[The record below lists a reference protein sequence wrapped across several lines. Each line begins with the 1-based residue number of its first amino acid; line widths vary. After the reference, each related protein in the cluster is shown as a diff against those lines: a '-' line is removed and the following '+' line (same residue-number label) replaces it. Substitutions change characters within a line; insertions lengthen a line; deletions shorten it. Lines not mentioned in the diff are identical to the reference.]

1 MKNVI
6 TILTTTNLL
15 FGVIQIHGSGL
26 PNCGSGYR
34 HNFFDTITFAS
45 GEKYVGEF
53 KDDKHHGQ
61 GTVAFASGS
70 IYVGEFRE
78 DEIHG

>member
-34 HNFFDTITFAS
+34 HNFFDTIAFAS